1 MKIIYFATRGR
12 VEVARLMM
20 QLRGAPYEEEFVPL
34 ESWVQPQTKERFLGC
49 TPFGQLPVLQDG
61 EFTLCQSQ
69 AINRYLARKLEL
81 YGDTLEQSAR
91 IDEVAETAF
100 EVLMD
105 LGTLFW
111 NPRFH
116 EVRADHRAATAKKL
130 ERLEDYFIRTR
141 ADGDHWVVPGRY
153 TLADAAM
160 AYTLESFMPLHTGL
174 VKEFPE
180 LYRAMTAFFAADGVR
195 EYVRGTRRLRTWTV
209 SLASFGGKPEE
220 THQWTD

>member
-20 QLRGAPYEEEFVPL
+20 QLRGVPYEEEFVSL

-61 EFTLCQSQ
+61 ELTLCQSQ

-105 LGTLFW
+105 VGALFW

-116 EVRADHRAATAKKL
+116 EVRADHRAATARKL

-141 ADGDHWVVPGRY
+141 ADADHWVVPGRY

-160 AYTLESFMPLHTGL
+160 AYTLESIMPLHTGL
-174 VKEFPE
+174 VKELPE

-195 EYVRGTRRLRTWTV
+195 EYVRSARRLRTWTV
-209 SLASFGGKPEE
+209 ALASFGGKPEE

>member
-20 QLRGAPYEEEFVPL
+20 ELRGAPYEEEFVSL

-49 TPFGQLPVLQDG
+49 TPFGQLPVLRDG

-105 LGTLFW
+105 VGALFW

-130 ERLEDYFIRTR
+130 ERLEDYFIRSR
-141 ADGDHWVVPGRY
+141 ADADHWVVPGRY

-160 AYTLESFMPLHTGL
+160 AYTLESIMPLHTGL
-174 VKEFPE
+174 VKEVPE

-195 EYVRGTRRLRTWTV
+195 EYVRSARRLRTWTV
-209 SLASFGGKPEE
+209 PLASFGGKPEE

>member
-1 MKIIYFATRGR
+1 MKIIYFAQRGR

-20 QLRGAPYEEEFVPL
+20 ALRGVPYEDEFVSL

-81 YGDTLEQSAR
+81 YGDTPEQNAR

-105 LGTLFW
+105 VGTLFW

-116 EVRADHRAATAKKL
+116 EVRADHRAATARKL

-141 ADGDHWVVPGRY
+141 ADADHWVVPGRY
-153 TLADAAM
+153 TLADASM
-160 AYTLESFMPLHTGL
+160 AYTLESIMPLHTGL
-174 VKEFPE
+174 VKEFAE
-180 LYRAMTAFFAADGVR
+180 LYRAMTGFFAADGVR
-195 EYVRGTRRLRTWTV
+195 EYVRSARRPRTWTV
-209 SLASFGGKPEE
+209 PLASFGGRPEE